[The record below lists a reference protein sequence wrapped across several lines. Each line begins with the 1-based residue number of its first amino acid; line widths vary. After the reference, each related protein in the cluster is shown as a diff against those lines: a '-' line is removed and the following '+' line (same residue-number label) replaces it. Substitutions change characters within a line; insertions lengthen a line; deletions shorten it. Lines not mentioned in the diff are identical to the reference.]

1 MLAPHWAIRQWFSS
15 QKAAFDKKM
24 ATALQKAEDRAKR
37 AEGGEGDAGG
47 EEDEEDEEEA

>member
-1 MLAPHWAIRQWFSS
+1 MFRQWFSS
-15 QKAAFDKKM
+15 QKAAFDKKI